1 MSHEINLIR
10 IKAVHTALGD
20 LQGQVVFVGGSTIS
34 LYADQHAFEFRG
46 TDDVDVIIE
55 IANYPEHSLFEER
68 LRARGFVNDIT
79 SKVRGRYK
87 LGDITV
93 DVIPTQDISMG
104 FRNIWYPEGFKNA
117 MPYPIDQTT
126 TVRILTPP
134 HLIATKLEA
143 FKNRGGNDGRGSQDF
158 EDIVYV
164 LENRAAIWDEIRASD
179 DALKAYLR
187 NEFGKLVAVKN
198 IYEWIDCHVD
208 FDSPPPTAIILEE
221 MKKFVTKI

>member
-1 MSHEINLIR
+1 MSHEINLVR
-10 IKAVHTALGD
+10 IKAVHIALGD
-20 LQGQVVFVGGSTIS
+20 LQDQVVFVGGSTIS

-55 IANYPEHSLFEER
+55 IANYPEHARFEEQ
-68 LRARGFVNDIT
+68 LRARGFANDMA
-79 SKVRGRYK
+79 SHVRGRFK
-87 LGDITV
+87 LENIIV
-93 DVIPTQDISMG
+93 DVIPTKDIAMG

-117 MPYPIDQTT
+117 MPYQVDEDT

-143 FKNRGGNDGRGSQDF
+143 FKNRGGKDGRGSQDF

-164 LENRAAIWDEIRASD
+164 LENRAAIWDEMRASD
-179 DALKAYLR
+179 ENLKAYLR
-187 NEFGKLVAVKN
+187 DEFTKLVAEKN

-208 FDSPPPTAIILEE
+208 FDSPPPTAAILEE
-221 MKKFVTKI
+221 MTNFSLE